1 MSDFQAV
8 LFDCDGVLV
17 DSEAIT
23 LGVLRDFLDECGWKL
38 SMPEVRH
45 HFLGRLVRDNR
56 SLIEAHIGVPVTPQW
71 TDEFLTRRDA
81 GLRANLQAVPGV
93 RDALETIR
101 ATFGERIACAS
112 GADRRKILLQLEKVA
127 LLEFFEGRC
136 FSGFEMP
143 ASKPAPDVYLAAA
156 RALGVDIARCA
167 VIEDSPTGIT
177 AGVAAGATVFA
188 YCAPDDPHMLETGGM
203 AQHIAV
209 LKGLGV
215 KQVFHQMVDLPALL
229 GCVA

>member
-1 MSDFQAV
+1 MSQFEAV

-23 LGVLRDFLDECGWKL
+23 LGVLRDYLDECGWNL

-56 SLIEAHIGVPVTPQW
+56 ALIEANIAKPVTPEW
-71 TDEFLTRRDA
+71 TAEFLARRDA
-81 GLRANLQAVPGV
+81 GLQERLEPVLGI
-93 RDALETIR
+93 RTALEQIR
-101 ATFGERIACAS
+101 AKFGTRMACAS
-112 GADRRKILLQLEKVA
+112 GADRRKILLQLEKVG

-136 FSGFEMP
+136 FSGFEMA

-156 RALGVDIARCA
+156 AALGVDIKRCA
-167 VIEDSPTGIT
+167 VVEDSPTGIT

-203 AQHIAV
+203 EMHIAV
-209 LKGLGV
+209 LKALGV
-215 KQVFHQMVDLPALL
+215 KEVFHQMVDLPALL
-229 GCVA
+229 GLR